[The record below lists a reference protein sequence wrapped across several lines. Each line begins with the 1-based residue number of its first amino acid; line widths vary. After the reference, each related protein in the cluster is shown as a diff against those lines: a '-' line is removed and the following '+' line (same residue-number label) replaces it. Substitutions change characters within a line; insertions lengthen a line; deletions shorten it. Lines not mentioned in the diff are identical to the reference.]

1 MSGSEIYRED
11 LRGNINMLE
20 ETTIPEMKLQSM
32 VYQLMRLCEKLEAGG
47 DRGIQR
53 DIELR
58 DTIESL
64 NKTIAQLN
72 QIGPLLEKRVKE
84 TTQSTATNVYN
95 NLLEEIKKSID
106 QQIADACHKLAYE
119 CDRVEKTVKDNEGLV
134 VKNFLLYMFGAILS
148 GGIVGAF
155 IMFKCLT

>member
-1 MSGSEIYRED
+1 
-11 LRGNINMLE
+11 MLE

-64 NKTIAQLN
+64 NNTISQLN
-72 QIGPLLEKRVKE
+72 QTGPLLEKIVKE
-84 TTQSTATNVYN
+84 TIQSTATNIYN
-95 NLLEEIKKSID
+95 NLLEKIKKSID
-106 QQIADACHKLAYE
+106 QQIADACHKLSRE
-119 CDRVEKTVKDNEGLV
+119 CDRVEKIVKDNEGLV
-134 VKNFLLYMFGAILS
+134 VKNFLLYTFGSILS

>member
-1 MSGSEIYRED
+1 
-11 LRGNINMLE
+11 
-20 ETTIPEMKLQSM
+20 MKLQSM

-84 TTQSTATNVYN
+84 TTQSTATNIYN
-95 NLLEEIKKSID
+95 NLLEEIKKAID
-106 QQIADACHKLAYE
+106 QQIADACHKLAHE
-119 CDRVEKTVKDNEGLV
+119 CNKVEKIVKDNEGLV
-134 VKNFLLYMFGAILS
+134 VKNFLLYMLGAILS

-155 IMFKCLT
+155 IMFNLNNS